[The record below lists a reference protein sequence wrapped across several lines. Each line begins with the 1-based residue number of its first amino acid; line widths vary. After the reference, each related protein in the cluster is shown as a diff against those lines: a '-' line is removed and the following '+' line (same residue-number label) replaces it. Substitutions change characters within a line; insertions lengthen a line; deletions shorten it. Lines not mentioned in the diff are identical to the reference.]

1 MVDYWKYKVVMAR
14 KREAKEGFYNPTY
27 IPPPAKA
34 ARLVEYDDL
43 MLITHT
49 KVVQN
54 KKDKQEM

>member
-1 MVDYWKYKVVMAR
+1 MDHWKYKVVMAR

-27 IPPPAKA
+27 IPSPAKA